1 MANKIATVTLMHGC
15 RGLKQ
20 AFSYQIEISAAVEII
35 MLASFNPHSPAA
47 KWCVFLS
54 SQMQLTHVTKYKL
67 SRIIGDE
74 GESHKAMGNPTL
86 GCIGT
91 PDIEST
97 IITQIVCAKTSVSI
111 SARLYFL
118 VTWSTVESVRV
129 CGVNSA

>member
-1 MANKIATVTLMHGC
+1 
-15 RGLKQ
+15 
-20 AFSYQIEISAAVEII
+20 

-47 KWCVFLS
+47 KMVGFC

-118 VTWSTVESVRV
+118 YTLVTWSTVESVKG
-129 CGVNSA
+129 CGVNST